1 MAYQATILNVMIAS
15 PNDVSEERQ
24 LVRDAIYEWN
34 AIHSKQFGVMLNPV
48 GWETHIAPEMGSRP
62 QEIINK
68 SILNNSDILFG
79 LFWTRLGS
87 PTGEYVSGTVEE
99 ISKHCKNK
107 KLASIYISR
116 KSYPDNID
124 LQQLQL
130 LRDQTQIWLKDGLLE
145 FYDDQSVF
153 KQKIK
158 DHLSLHIQQNEYIQ
172 TIVNEL
178 NSNDTAIQSYT
189 EKAIELSDEMITI
202 LQNAG
207 KDEGNIYFIKHINGT
222 TLSTGKLDIN
232 LHVGRE
238 LAKWENAVQ
247 KLSEIKYIK
256 NQTDEKDYF
265 SLTNEGWNAFDQL
278 KEQIGKSQ

>member
-1 MAYQATILNVMIAS
+1 MIAS
-15 PNDVSEERQ
+15 PSDVLEERQ

-34 AIHSKQFGVMLNPV
+34 AIHSKQFGVMLNPI
-48 GWETHIAPEMGSRP
+48 GWETHIAPEMGGRP

-68 SILNNSDILFG
+68 RILEDSDILLG
-79 LFWTRLGS
+79 IFWTRLGTE
-87 PTGEYVSGTVEE
+87 TGEYVSGTVEE
-99 ISKHCKNK
+99 ISRHIASQ
-107 KLASIYISR
+107 KLTSLYICDRPILPS
-116 KSYPDNID
+116 KITDQYQK
-124 LQQLQL
+124 LQV
-130 LRDQTQIWLKDGLLE
+130 QIREWMPYGVLE
-145 FYDDQSVF
+145 FYNDLSSF

-189 EKAIELSDEMITI
+189 EKAIELNDEMITI

-222 TLSTGKLDIN
+222 TLSTGELDIN

-256 NQTDEKDYF
+256 NQNDEKDYF

>member
-1 MAYQATILNVMIAS
+1 
-15 PNDVSEERQ
+15 
-24 LVRDAIYEWN
+24 
-34 AIHSKQFGVMLNPV
+34 
-48 GWETHIAPEMGSRP
+48 
-62 QEIINK
+62 
-68 SILNNSDILFG
+68 
-79 LFWTRLGS
+79 
-87 PTGEYVSGTVEE
+87 
-99 ISKHCKNK
+99 
-107 KLASIYISR
+107 
-116 KSYPDNID
+116 
-124 LQQLQL
+124 
-130 LRDQTQIWLKDGLLE
+130 
-145 FYDDQSVF
+145 
-153 KQKIK
+153 
-158 DHLSLHIQQNEYIQ
+158 
-172 TIVNEL
+172 
-178 NSNDTAIQSYT
+178 
-189 EKAIELSDEMITI
+189 MITI